1 MNKKRKPNFA
11 IDYILMSKKKKTDRN
26 ISGKVLRVFKENPSK
41 SFNYKQIAG
50 KLKIIDTQKRNAVI
64 KALGQLKAQKIIN
77 QTEPGKYILQ
87 TDKSNYVE
95 GVIELTSSGNAY
107 LLMPNEEEDIFIPR
121 RNTNRSL
128 DGDMVLVYQTKRKK
142 NGKREGEVVEIISRA
157 SKDYIGILEKKKD
170 FGFVNT
176 RASRMHTDFF
186 IEKEELQH
194 FEDGDKV
201 IVHFKDWPKRAS
213 SPFGK
218 IIRSLGKSG
227 NINTEM
233 HAIMFDYGFPEE
245 FPKAIEKYAKDLN
258 IGIEKDEILRRRDFR
273 KKTTFTIDPIIAK
286 DFDDAL
292 SFTPLENGK
301 TEIGIHIA
309 DVSHYVKP
317 NSILDEEAYE
327 RATSVYLVD
336 RVVPMLP
343 EVLSNGACSLRPQ
356 EEKYTFSAVFTVN
369 NKMQIENEWFGK
381 TVILSDHR
389 FSYEEVQHMLDSNDK
404 KVNAEVSLT
413 EKEYEVSTEIFE
425 GIKKL
430 DFFAKILREKR
441 MSNGALSFDRVEV
454 KFNLDEEN
462 HPKSIFFK
470 SSKDAHKLV
479 EEFMLLANRRVAEF
493 IGKQKPKKP
502 FIYRVH
508 DTPDEEKLT
517 NLKSIASKLGYQL
530 NIEAKQVN
538 ESLNNL
544 LKETRGKKEQELI
557 DTLTIRCMSKAIY
570 TSDNI
575 GHYGL
580 AFEYYTHFT
589 SPIRRYPDVLVHRLL
604 EFYMSGEK
612 KINSDALEE
621 ACIHSSNKEQLATKA
636 ERDSIK
642 YMQVK
647 FMQDKIEQSFEG
659 VISGVT
665 ERGMYVEL
673 MANKCEGMVKIS
685 EIKGDYFVYDEQSH
699 SLIGDRTKRIYQ
711 LGDSVFIILKKAD
724 LIKRQLDFILDE
736 EKE

>member
-1 MNKKRKPNFA
+1 
-11 IDYILMSKKKKTDRN
+11 MSKKKKTDRN

-50 KLKIIDTQKRNAVI
+50 KLKITDTQKRNAVI

-77 QTEPGKYILQ
+77 QTEPGKYALH

-95 GVIELTSSGNAY
+95 GIVEVTSSGNAY
-107 LLMPNEEEDIFIPR
+107 LLMPKEEEDIFIPR

-273 KKTTFTIDPIIAK
+273 KKTTFTIDPITAK
-286 DFDDAL
+286 DFDDAI

-309 DVSHYVKP
+309 DVSHYLKS
-317 NSILDEEAYE
+317 NSILDKEAYE

-389 FSYEEVQHMLDSNDK
+389 FSYEEVQYMLDSNDK

-441 MSNGALSFDRVEV
+441 ISNGALSFDRVEV

-462 HPKSIFFK
+462 HPESIFFK

-530 NIEAKQVN
+530 NLEAKQVN

-544 LKETRGKKEQELI
+544 LKETNGKKEQELI

-612 KINSDALEE
+612 KINFDALEE

-647 FMQDKIEQSFEG
+647 FMEDKIEQSFEG

-673 MANKCEGMVKIS
+673 VANKCEGMVKIS

-711 LGDSVFIILKKAD
+711 LGDSVFIIVKKAD
-724 LIKRQLDFILDE
+724 VTKRQLDFILDE

>member
-1 MNKKRKPNFA
+1 
-11 IDYILMSKKKKTDRN
+11 MSKKKKTDRN

-41 SFNYKQIAG
+41 SFNYKQIVG
-50 KLKIIDTQKRNAVI
+50 KLKITDTQKRNAVI

-77 QTEPGKYILQ
+77 QTEPGKYVLHI
-87 TDKSNYVE
+87 DKSNYVE
-95 GVIELTSSGNAY
+95 GVIEVTSSGNAY
-107 LLMPNEEEDIFIPR
+107 LLMPKEEKDIFIPR

-258 IGIEKDEILRRRDFR
+258 IGIEKEEILRRRDFR
-273 KKTTFTIDPIIAK
+273 KKTTFTIDPITAK
-286 DFDDAL
+286 DFDDAI

-309 DVSHYVKP
+309 DVSHYLKP

-389 FSYEEVQHMLDSNDK
+389 FSYEEVQYMLDSNDK

-462 HPKSIFFK
+462 HPESIFFK

-530 NIEAKQVN
+530 NLEAKQVN

-544 LKETRGKKEQELI
+544 LKETNGKKEQELI

-647 FMQDKIEQSFEG
+647 FMEDKIEQSFEG

-673 MANKCEGMVKIS
+673 VANKCEGMVKIS

-711 LGDSVFIILKKAD
+711 LGDSVFIIVKKAD
-724 LIKRQLDFILDE
+724 VTKRQLDFILDE

>member
-1 MNKKRKPNFA
+1 
-11 IDYILMSKKKKTDRN
+11 MSKKKKTDRN

-41 SFNYKQIAG
+41 SFNYKQIVG
-50 KLKIIDTQKRNAVI
+50 KLKTTDTQKRNAVI

-77 QTEPGKYILQ
+77 QTEPGKYVLHI
-87 TDKSNYVE
+87 DKSNYVE
-95 GVIELTSSGNAY
+95 GVIEVTSSGNAY
-107 LLMPNEEEDIFIPR
+107 LLMPKEEKDIFIPR

-258 IGIEKDEILRRRDFR
+258 IGIEKEEILRRRDFR
-273 KKTTFTIDPIIAK
+273 KKTTFTIDPITAK
-286 DFDDAL
+286 DFDDAI

-309 DVSHYVKP
+309 DVSHYLKP

-389 FSYEEVQHMLDSNDK
+389 FSYEEVQYMLDSNDK

-462 HPKSIFFK
+462 HPESIFFK

-530 NIEAKQVN
+530 NLEAKQVN

-544 LKETRGKKEQELI
+544 LKETNGKKEQELI

-647 FMQDKIEQSFEG
+647 FMEDKIEQSFEG

-673 MANKCEGMVKIS
+673 VANKCEGMVKIS

-711 LGDSVFIILKKAD
+711 LGDSVFIIVKKAD
-724 LIKRQLDFILDE
+724 VTKRQLDFILDE
-736 EKE
+736 EK

>member
-1 MNKKRKPNFA
+1 
-11 IDYILMSKKKKTDRN
+11 MSKKKKTDRN

-50 KLKIIDTQKRNAVI
+50 KLKITDTQKRNAVI

-77 QTEPGKYILQ
+77 QTEPGKYALH

-95 GVIELTSSGNAY
+95 GVIEVTSSGNAY
-107 LLMPNEEEDIFIPR
+107 LLMPKEEEDIFIPR

-273 KKTTFTIDPIIAK
+273 KKTTFTIDPITAK
-286 DFDDAL
+286 DFDDAI

-309 DVSHYVKP
+309 DVSHYLKS
-317 NSILDEEAYE
+317 NSILDKEAYE

-389 FSYEEVQHMLDSNDK
+389 FSYEEVQYMLDSNDK

-441 MSNGALSFDRVEV
+441 ISNGALSFDRVEV

-462 HPKSIFFK
+462 HPESIFFK

-530 NIEAKQVN
+530 NLEAKQVN

-544 LKETRGKKEQELI
+544 LKETNGKKEQELI

-580 AFEYYTHFT
+580 AFEHYTHFT

-612 KINSDALEE
+612 KINFDALEE

-647 FMQDKIEQSFEG
+647 FMEDKIEQSFEG

-673 MANKCEGMVKIS
+673 VANKCEGMVKIS

-711 LGDSVFIILKKAD
+711 LGDSVFIIVKKAD
-724 LIKRQLDFILDE
+724 VTKRQLDFILDE

>member
-50 KLKIIDTQKRNAVI
+50 KLKITDTQKRNAVI

-95 GVIELTSSGNAY
+95 GVIEVTSSGNAY
-107 LLMPNEEEDIFIPR
+107 LLMPKEEEDIFIPR

-258 IGIEKDEILRRRDFR
+258 IGIEKDEILRRKDFR
-273 KKTTFTIDPIIAK
+273 KKTTFTIDPITAK

-343 EVLSNGACSLRPQ
+343 EVLSNGACSLRPK

-389 FSYEEVQHMLDSNDK
+389 FSYEEVQYMLDSNDK

-413 EKEYEVSTEIFE
+413 DKEYEVSTEIFE

-441 MSNGALSFDRVEV
+441 MTNGALSFDRVEV

-462 HPKSIFFK
+462 HPESIFFK

-544 LKETRGKKEQELI
+544 LKETHGKKEQELI

-604 EFYMSGEK
+604 EFYMSGEN

-647 FMQDKIEQSFEG
+647 FMEDKIEQSFEG

-711 LGDSVFIILKKAD
+711 LGDSVFIIVKKAD

>member
-107 LLMPNEEEDIFIPR
+107 LLMPKEEEDIFIPR

-462 HPKSIFFK
+462 HPESIFFK

-673 MANKCEGMVKIS
+673 MANKCEGMVK
-685 EIKGDYFVYDEQSH
+685 Y
-699 SLIGDRTKRIYQ
+699 LR
-711 LGDSVFIILKKAD
+711 
-724 LIKRQLDFILDE
+724 
-736 EKE
+736 

>member
-1 MNKKRKPNFA
+1 
-11 IDYILMSKKKKTDRN
+11 MSKKKKTDRN

-41 SFNYKQIAG
+41 SFNYKQIVG
-50 KLKIIDTQKRNAVI
+50 KLKITDTQKRNAVI

-77 QTEPGKYILQ
+77 QTEPGKYVLHI
-87 TDKSNYVE
+87 DKSNYVE
-95 GVIELTSSGNAY
+95 GVIEVTSSGNAY
-107 LLMPNEEEDIFIPR
+107 LLMPKEEKDIFIPR

-273 KKTTFTIDPIIAK
+273 KKTTFTIDPITAK
-286 DFDDAL
+286 DFDDAI

-309 DVSHYVKP
+309 DVSHYLKP

-389 FSYEEVQHMLDSNDK
+389 FSYEEVQYMLDSNDK

-462 HPKSIFFK
+462 HPESIFFK

-530 NIEAKQVN
+530 NLEAKQVN

-544 LKETRGKKEQELI
+544 LKETNGKKEQELI

-647 FMQDKIEQSFEG
+647 FMEDKIEQSFEG

-673 MANKCEGMVKIS
+673 VANKCEGMVKIS

-711 LGDSVFIILKKAD
+711 LGDSVFIIVKKAD
-724 LIKRQLDFILDE
+724 VTKRQLDFILDE

>member
-50 KLKIIDTQKRNAVI
+50 KLKITDTQKRNAVI

-77 QTEPGKYILQ
+77 QTEPGKYALH

-95 GVIELTSSGNAY
+95 GVIEVTSSGNAY
-107 LLMPNEEEDIFIPR
+107 LLMPKEEEDIFIPR

-273 KKTTFTIDPIIAK
+273 KKTTFTIDPITAK
-286 DFDDAL
+286 DFDDAI

-309 DVSHYVKP
+309 DVSHYLKS
-317 NSILDEEAYE
+317 NSILDKEAYE

-389 FSYEEVQHMLDSNDK
+389 FSYEEVQYMLDSNDK

-441 MSNGALSFDRVEV
+441 ISNGALSFDRVEV

-462 HPKSIFFK
+462 HPESIFFK

-530 NIEAKQVN
+530 NLEAKQVN

-544 LKETRGKKEQELI
+544 LKETNGKKEQELI

-580 AFEYYTHFT
+580 AFEHYTHFT

-647 FMQDKIEQSFEG
+647 FMEDKIEQSFEG

-673 MANKCEGMVKIS
+673 VANKCEGMVKIS

-711 LGDSVFIILKKAD
+711 LGDSVFIIVKKAD
-724 LIKRQLDFILDE
+724 VTKRQLDFILDE

>member
-1 MNKKRKPNFA
+1 
-11 IDYILMSKKKKTDRN
+11 MSKKKKTDRN

-107 LLMPNEEEDIFIPR
+107 LLMPKEEEDIFIPR

-647 FMQDKIEQSFEG
+647 FMEDKIEQSFEG

-699 SLIGDRTKRIYQ
+699 SLIGDRTKKIYQ

>member
-1 MNKKRKPNFA
+1 
-11 IDYILMSKKKKTDRN
+11 MSKKKKTDRN

-41 SFNYKQIAG
+41 SFNYKQIVG
-50 KLKIIDTQKRNAVI
+50 KLKITDTQKRNAVI

-77 QTEPGKYILQ
+77 QTEPGKYVLHI
-87 TDKSNYVE
+87 DKSNYVE
-95 GVIELTSSGNAY
+95 GVIEVTSSGNAY
-107 LLMPNEEEDIFIPR
+107 LLMPKEEKDIFIPR

-258 IGIEKDEILRRRDFR
+258 IGIEKEEILRRRDFR
-273 KKTTFTIDPIIAK
+273 KKTTFTIDPITAK
-286 DFDDAL
+286 DFDDAI

-309 DVSHYVKP
+309 DVSHYLKP

-389 FSYEEVQHMLDSNDK
+389 FSYEEVQYMLDSNDK

-462 HPKSIFFK
+462 HPESIFFK

-530 NIEAKQVN
+530 NLEAKQVN

-544 LKETRGKKEQELI
+544 LKETNGKKEQELI

-647 FMQDKIEQSFEG
+647 FMEDKIEQSFEG

-711 LGDSVFIILKKAD
+711 LGDSVFIIVKKAD
-724 LIKRQLDFILDE
+724 VTKRQLDFILDE

>member
-1 MNKKRKPNFA
+1 MKKKRKPNFA

-50 KLKIIDTQKRNAVI
+50 KLKITDTQKRNAVI

-77 QTEPGKYILQ
+77 QTEPGKYALH

-95 GVIELTSSGNAY
+95 GIVEVTSSGNAY
-107 LLMPNEEEDIFIPR
+107 LLMPKEEEDIFIPR

-273 KKTTFTIDPIIAK
+273 KTTTFTIDPITAK
-286 DFDDAL
+286 DFDDAI

-309 DVSHYVKP
+309 DVSHYLKS
-317 NSILDEEAYE
+317 NSILDKEAYE

-389 FSYEEVQHMLDSNDK
+389 FSYEEVQYMLDSNDK

-441 MSNGALSFDRVEV
+441 ISNGALSFDRVEV

-462 HPKSIFFK
+462 HPESIFFK

-530 NIEAKQVN
+530 NLEAKQVN

-544 LKETRGKKEQELI
+544 LKETNGKKEQELI

-580 AFEYYTHFT
+580 AFEHYTHFT

-647 FMQDKIEQSFEG
+647 FMEDKIEQSFEG

-673 MANKCEGMVKIS
+673 VANKCEGMVKIS

-711 LGDSVFIILKKAD
+711 LGDSVFIIVKKAD
-724 LIKRQLDFILDE
+724 VTKRQLDFILDE

>member
-1 MNKKRKPNFA
+1 
-11 IDYILMSKKKKTDRN
+11 MSKKKKTDRN
-26 ISGKVLRVFKENPSK
+26 ISGKILRVFKENPSK

-50 KLKIIDTQKRNAVI
+50 KLKITDTQKRNAVI
-64 KALGQLKAQKIIN
+64 KALGKLKAQKIIN
-77 QTEPGKYILQ
+77 QTEPGKYVLHI
-87 TDKSNYVE
+87 DKSNYVE
-95 GVIELTSSGNAY
+95 GVIEVTSSGNAY
-107 LLMPNEEEDIFIPR
+107 LLMPKEEEDIFIPR
-121 RNTNRSL
+121 RNTSRSL

-157 SKDYIGILEKKKD
+157 SKDYIGILEKKQD

-258 IGIEKDEILRRRDFR
+258 IRIEKDEILRRRDFR
-273 KKTTFTIDPIIAK
+273 KKTTFTIDPITAK

-309 DVSHYVKP
+309 DVSHYLKP

-389 FSYEEVQHMLDSNDK
+389 FSYEEVQYMLDSNDK

-462 HPKSIFFK
+462 HPESIFFK

-502 FIYRVH
+502 FIFRVH

-530 NIEAKQVN
+530 NLEAKQVN

-544 LKETRGKKEQELI
+544 LKETNGKKEQELI

-612 KINSDALEE
+612 KFNSDALEE

-647 FMQDKIEQSFEG
+647 FMEDKIEQSFEG

-685 EIKGDYFVYDEQSH
+685 EIKGDYFIYDEQSH

-711 LGDSVFIILKKAD
+711 LGDSVFIIVKKAD

-736 EKE
+736 EKK

>member
-1 MNKKRKPNFA
+1 
-11 IDYILMSKKKKTDRN
+11 MSKKKKTDRN
-26 ISGKVLRVFKENPSK
+26 ISGKILRVFKENPSK

-50 KLKIIDTQKRNAVI
+50 KLKITDTQKRNAVI
-64 KALGQLKAQKIIN
+64 KALGKLKAQKIIN
-77 QTEPGKYILQ
+77 QTEPGKYVLHI
-87 TDKSNYVE
+87 DKSNYVE
-95 GVIELTSSGNAY
+95 GVIEVTSSGNAY
-107 LLMPNEEEDIFIPR
+107 LLMPKEEEDIFIPR
-121 RNTNRSL
+121 RNTSRSL

-142 NGKREGEVVEIISRA
+142 NGKREGEVGEIISRA

-258 IGIEKDEILRRRDFR
+258 IGIEKEEILRRRDFR
-273 KKTTFTIDPIIAK
+273 KKTTFTIDPITAK
-286 DFDDAL
+286 DFDDAI

-309 DVSHYVKP
+309 DVSHYLKP

-389 FSYEEVQHMLDSNDK
+389 FSYEEVQYMLDSNDK

-462 HPKSIFFK
+462 HPESIFFK

-502 FIYRVH
+502 FIFRVH

-530 NIEAKQVN
+530 NLEAKQVN

-544 LKETRGKKEQELI
+544 LKETNGKKEQELI

-612 KINSDALEE
+612 KFNSDALEE

-647 FMQDKIEQSFEG
+647 FMEDKIEQSFEG

-685 EIKGDYFVYDEQSH
+685 EIKGDYFIYDEQSH

-711 LGDSVFIILKKAD
+711 LGDSVFIIVKKAD

-736 EKE
+736 EKK